1 MRDQRLS
8 CRRLCVKRA
17 WPMQQASAM
26 GSHDVKELALGCR
39 IHLWRQGTS
48 QRID

>member
-8 CRRLCVKRA
+8 SRRLYVYRA
-17 WPMQQASAM
+17 SPMPQASAM
-26 GSHDVKELALGCR
+26 GSCDIKELALRCR
-39 IHLWRQGTS
+39 IRCWSQGTS